1 MDEVIS
7 QEEILLRNRYT
18 AFIDQRKR
26 SIGPE
31 YYSNKDFWDRMWER
45 EWVNLEEVKE
55 IQNLEEIE
63 VMPIN
68 QLLNSIWPVA
78 ATALDQAFDLNRT
91 RQNQKKYQIE
101 EKEAANEV
109 KALKENRQAI
119 IDPSTALEDLS
130 GTFSNPYANLGVATK
145 AAEMQMEQTDAAL
158 ANTLDT
164 LRATGSGAG
173 GATALAQAALQ
184 SKKGVTAS
192 IEQQEAAN
200 QQMRAQG
207 QAQLQTQIAAE
218 KTRIQQGKVAGI
230 EYVYNAEEERTNAD
244 LDYEANKEARSD
256 QKEYNL
262 DQQILSMQNNASF
275 LGNLA
280 GGLLD
285 NTKLGS
291 LFGG

>member
-1 MDEVIS
+1 
-7 QEEILLRNRYT
+7 
-18 AFIDQRKR
+18 
-26 SIGPE
+26 
-31 YYSNKDFWDRMWER
+31 
-45 EWVNLEEVKE
+45 
-55 IQNLEEIE
+55 
-63 VMPIN
+63 MPIN
-68 QLLNSIWPVA
+68 QFSSSIFPVIG
-78 ATALDQAFDLNRT
+78 TALDQAFDLNRT

-244 LDYEANKEARSD
+244 LDYEANKESNAD

-262 DQQILSMQNNASF
+262 DQQILSMQNNNKI
-275 LGNLA
+275 LGNFGADLMERT
-280 GGLLD
+280 GF
-285 NTKLGS
+285 GS
-291 LFGG
+291 SFGG

>member
-1 MDEVIS
+1 MGS
-7 QEEILLRNRYT
+7 
-18 AFIDQRKR
+18 
-26 SIGPE
+26 
-31 YYSNKDFWDRMWER
+31 
-45 EWVNLEEVKE
+45 
-55 IQNLEEIE
+55 
-63 VMPIN
+63 IN
-68 QLLNSIWPVA
+68 QFGNSIIPVIG
-78 ATALDQAFDLNRT
+78 TALDQAFDMNRT
-91 RQNQKKYQIE
+91 RNNQKKYQIE
-101 EKEAANEV
+101 ETEAANEV

-145 AAEMQMEQTDAAL
+145 AAEIQMEQTDAAL

-218 KTRIQQGKVAGI
+218 KTRIQQGKMAGI
-230 EYVYNAEEERTNAD
+230 EYVYNAEEERRNAD
-244 LDYEANKEARSD
+244 LDYEANKESNAD

-262 DQQILSMQNNASF
+262 DQEILSMKNNASF

>member
-1 MDEVIS
+1 MGS
-7 QEEILLRNRYT
+7 
-18 AFIDQRKR
+18 
-26 SIGPE
+26 
-31 YYSNKDFWDRMWER
+31 
-45 EWVNLEEVKE
+45 
-55 IQNLEEIE
+55 
-63 VMPIN
+63 IN
-68 QLLNSIWPVA
+68 QFGNSIFPVIG
-78 ATALDQAFDLNRT
+78 TALDQAFDLNRT

-244 LDYEANKEARSD
+244 LDYEANKESNAD

-262 DQQILSMQNNASF
+262 DQQILSMQNNASL
-275 LGNLA
+275 LGA
-280 GGLLD
+280 AAAFGLD
-285 NTKLGS
+285 KTGLGS
-291 LFGG
+291 RLGG

>member
-1 MDEVIS
+1 M
-7 QEEILLRNRYT
+7 EI
-18 AFIDQRKR
+18 
-26 SIGPE
+26 
-31 YYSNKDFWDRMWER
+31 
-45 EWVNLEEVKE
+45 
-55 IQNLEEIE
+55 
-63 VMPIN
+63 IN
-68 QLLNSIWPVA
+68 QYGNSIFPVIG
-78 ATALDQAFDLNRT
+78 TALDQAFDLNRT

-244 LDYEANKEARSD
+244 LDYEANKESNAD

-262 DQQILSMQNNASF
+262 DQQILSMQNNNKI
-275 LGNLA
+275 LGNFGADLMERT
-280 GGLLD
+280 GF
-285 NTKLGS
+285 GS
-291 LFGG
+291 SFGG

>member
-1 MDEVIS
+1 
-7 QEEILLRNRYT
+7 
-18 AFIDQRKR
+18 
-26 SIGPE
+26 
-31 YYSNKDFWDRMWER
+31 
-45 EWVNLEEVKE
+45 
-55 IQNLEEIE
+55 
-63 VMPIN
+63 MPIN
-68 QLLNSIWPVA
+68 QFASNIFPLA

-101 EKEAANEV
+101 EKEAANEI

-192 IEQQEAAN
+192 IEQQEATN
-200 QQMRAQG
+200 QQLRAQG
-207 QAQLQTQIAAE
+207 QAQLETQIAAE

-230 EYVYNAEEERTNAD
+230 EYVYSAEEERRNAD
-244 LDYEANKEARSD
+244 LDYEANKEARAD

-262 DQQILSMQNNASF
+262 DQQILSTKNNASF
-275 LGNLA
+275 LGNF
-280 GGLLD
+280 LD
-285 NTKLGS
+285 KTGFGS
-291 LFGG
+291 RFGG

>member
-1 MDEVIS
+1 
-7 QEEILLRNRYT
+7 
-18 AFIDQRKR
+18 
-26 SIGPE
+26 
-31 YYSNKDFWDRMWER
+31 
-45 EWVNLEEVKE
+45 
-55 IQNLEEIE
+55 
-63 VMPIN
+63 
-68 QLLNSIWPVA
+68 
-78 ATALDQAFDLNRT
+78 
-91 RQNQKKYQIE
+91 
-101 EKEAANEV
+101 V
-109 KALKENRQAI
+109 KALKANRQAI

-192 IEQQEAAN
+192 IEQQEATN
-200 QQMRAQG
+200 QRLRAQG
-207 QAQLQTQIAAE
+207 QAQLETQIAAE

-230 EYVYNAEEERTNAD
+230 EYVYSAEEERRNAD

-262 DQQILSMQNNASF
+262 DQQILSMQNNNTVF
-275 LGNLA
+275 GNLGA
-280 GGLLD
+280 DLLGK
-285 NTKLGS
+285 TRFGS
-291 LFGG
+291 RFGG

>member
-1 MDEVIS
+1 
-7 QEEILLRNRYT
+7 
-18 AFIDQRKR
+18 
-26 SIGPE
+26 
-31 YYSNKDFWDRMWER
+31 
-45 EWVNLEEVKE
+45 
-55 IQNLEEIE
+55 
-63 VMPIN
+63 MPIN

-262 DQQILSMQNNASF
+262 DQQILSMQNNASL
-275 LGNLA
+275 LGA
-280 GGLLD
+280 AAAVGLD
-285 NTKLGS
+285 KTGLGS
-291 LFGG
+291 RLGG

>member
-1 MDEVIS
+1 MGS
-7 QEEILLRNRYT
+7 
-18 AFIDQRKR
+18 
-26 SIGPE
+26 
-31 YYSNKDFWDRMWER
+31 
-45 EWVNLEEVKE
+45 
-55 IQNLEEIE
+55 
-63 VMPIN
+63 IN
-68 QLLNSIWPVA
+68 QFGNSIIPVIG
-78 ATALDQAFDLNRT
+78 TALDQAFDMNRT
-91 RQNQKKYQIE
+91 RNNQKKYQIE
-101 EKEAANEV
+101 ETEAANEV

-145 AAEMQMEQTDAAL
+145 AAEIQMEQTDAAL

-184 SKKGVTAS
+184 SKNSVAADIQS
-192 IEQQEAAN
+192 QEAQN
-200 QQMRAQG
+200 QKLRAQG

-218 KTRIQQGKVAGI
+218 KTRIQQGKMAGI

-244 LDYEANKEARSD
+244 LDYAANKEALSD
-256 QKEYNL
+256 QKEYNM
-262 DQQILSMQNNASF
+262 DQQLLEMKNNASF

-280 GGLLD
+280 DGFLDKTGLGD
-285 NTKLGS
+285 

>member
-1 MDEVIS
+1 M
-7 QEEILLRNRYT
+7 EI
-18 AFIDQRKR
+18 
-26 SIGPE
+26 
-31 YYSNKDFWDRMWER
+31 
-45 EWVNLEEVKE
+45 
-55 IQNLEEIE
+55 
-63 VMPIN
+63 IN
-68 QLLNSIWPVA
+68 QYGNSIFPVIG
-78 ATALDQAFDLNRT
+78 TALDQAFDLNRT

-184 SKKGVTAS
+184 SKNSVAADIQS
-192 IEQQEAAN
+192 QEAQN
-200 QQMRAQG
+200 QKLRAQG

-262 DQQILSMQNNASF
+262 DQQILSMQNNASL
-275 LGNLA
+275 LGAAAAVGLDKTGLVSRL
-280 GGLLD
+280 GG
-285 NTKLGS
+285 
-291 LFGG
+291 

>member
-1 MDEVIS
+1 M
-7 QEEILLRNRYT
+7 EI
-18 AFIDQRKR
+18 
-26 SIGPE
+26 
-31 YYSNKDFWDRMWER
+31 
-45 EWVNLEEVKE
+45 
-55 IQNLEEIE
+55 
-63 VMPIN
+63 IN
-68 QLLNSIWPVA
+68 QYGNSIFPVIG
-78 ATALDQAFDLNRT
+78 TALDQAFDLNRT

-200 QQMRAQG
+200 QKMRAQG

-244 LDYEANKEARSD
+244 LDYEANKESNAD

-262 DQQILSMQNNASF
+262 DQQILSMQNNNKI
-275 LGNLA
+275 LGNFGADLMERT
-280 GGLLD
+280 GF
-285 NTKLGS
+285 GS
-291 LFGG
+291 SFGG

>member
-1 MDEVIS
+1 MAKNNGIIPIIGD
-7 QEEILLRNRYT
+7 
-18 AFIDQRKR
+18 AF
-26 SIGPE
+26 
-31 YYSNKDFWDRMWER
+31 
-45 EWVNLEEVKE
+45 
-55 IQNLEEIE
+55 
-63 VMPIN
+63 
-68 QLLNSIWPVA
+68 
-78 ATALDQAFDLNRT
+78 DQAFDMNRT
-91 RQNQKKYQIE
+91 RNNQKKYQIE
-101 EKEAANEV
+101 ETEAANEV

-145 AAEMQMEQTDAAL
+145 AAEIQMEQTDAAL

-184 SKKGVTAS
+184 SKNSVAADIQS
-192 IEQQEAAN
+192 QEAQN
-200 QQMRAQG
+200 QKLRAQG

-218 KTRIQQGKVAGI
+218 KTRIQQGKMAGI

-244 LDYEANKEARSD
+244 LDYAANKEALSD
-256 QKEYNL
+256 QKEYNM
-262 DQQILSMQNNASF
+262 DQQLLEMKNNASF

-280 GGLLD
+280 DGFLDKTGLGD
-285 NTKLGS
+285 

>member
-1 MDEVIS
+1 
-7 QEEILLRNRYT
+7 
-18 AFIDQRKR
+18 
-26 SIGPE
+26 
-31 YYSNKDFWDRMWER
+31 
-45 EWVNLEEVKE
+45 
-55 IQNLEEIE
+55 
-63 VMPIN
+63 MPIN

-200 QQMRAQG
+200 QKMRAQG

-244 LDYEANKEARSD
+244 LDYEANKESNAD

-262 DQQILSMQNNASF
+262 DQQILSMQNNNKI
-275 LGNLA
+275 LGNFGADLMERT
-280 GGLLD
+280 GF
-285 NTKLGS
+285 GS
-291 LFGG
+291 SFGG

>member
-1 MDEVIS
+1 
-7 QEEILLRNRYT
+7 
-18 AFIDQRKR
+18 
-26 SIGPE
+26 
-31 YYSNKDFWDRMWER
+31 
-45 EWVNLEEVKE
+45 
-55 IQNLEEIE
+55 
-63 VMPIN
+63 MPIN

-173 GATALAQAALQ
+173 GATHLHRPHYRVRRVLPL
-184 SKKGVTAS
+184 V
-192 IEQQEAAN
+192 
-200 QQMRAQG
+200 
-207 QAQLQTQIAAE
+207 
-218 KTRIQQGKVAGI
+218 
-230 EYVYNAEEERTNAD
+230 
-244 LDYEANKEARSD
+244 
-256 QKEYNL
+256 
-262 DQQILSMQNNASF
+262 
-275 LGNLA
+275 
-280 GGLLD
+280 
-285 NTKLGS
+285 
-291 LFGG
+291 

>member
-1 MDEVIS
+1 MG
-7 QEEILLRNRYT
+7 Y
-18 AFIDQRKR
+18 
-26 SIGPE
+26 
-31 YYSNKDFWDRMWER
+31 
-45 EWVNLEEVKE
+45 
-55 IQNLEEIE
+55 
-63 VMPIN
+63 N
-68 QLLNSIWPVA
+68 QFGNSIWPVA

-200 QQMRAQG
+200 QKMRAQG

-230 EYVYNAEEERTNAD
+230 EYVYNAEEERRNAD
-244 LDYEANKEARSD
+244 LDYEANKESNAD

-262 DQQILSMQNNASF
+262 DQQILSMRNNNK
-275 LGNLA
+275 LIGNAL
-280 GGLLD
+280 GGLMER
-285 NTKLGS
+285 TGFGSRLG
-291 LFGG
+291 G

>member
-1 MDEVIS
+1 M
-7 QEEILLRNRYT
+7 EI
-18 AFIDQRKR
+18 
-26 SIGPE
+26 
-31 YYSNKDFWDRMWER
+31 
-45 EWVNLEEVKE
+45 
-55 IQNLEEIE
+55 
-63 VMPIN
+63 IN
-68 QLLNSIWPVA
+68 QYGNSIFPVIG
-78 ATALDQAFDLNRT
+78 TALDQAFDLNRT

-262 DQQILSMQNNASF
+262 DQQLLEMKNNASLSGAGAAF
-275 LGNLA
+275 GLDKTGIGNMLG
-280 GGLLD
+280 G
-285 NTKLGS
+285 
-291 LFGG
+291 

>member
-1 MDEVIS
+1 M
-7 QEEILLRNRYT
+7 
-18 AFIDQRKR
+18 A
-26 SIGPE
+26 
-31 YYSNKDFWDRMWER
+31 
-45 EWVNLEEVKE
+45 
-55 IQNLEEIE
+55 
-63 VMPIN
+63 IN
-68 QLLNSIWPVA
+68 QLFNSIIPVA

-101 EKEAANEV
+101 EKEASNEV

-200 QQMRAQG
+200 QKMRAQG

-230 EYVYNAEEERTNAD
+230 EYVYNAEEERRNAD
-244 LDYEANKEARSD
+244 LDYEANKESNAD

-262 DQQILSMQNNASF
+262 DQQILSMQNNNTAF
-275 LGNLA
+275 GNLGA
-280 GGLLD
+280 DLLGR
-285 NTKLGS
+285 TRFGS
-291 LFGG
+291 RFGG